1 MTLCFQHASFLR
13 DNLAADELLGVRT
26 ETNTWIG
33 GGTLEIPFIEQRG
46 ETPEVIFNNI
56 KKHMP
61 SWAEAVH
68 DPLDQLEI
76 KKLNG
81 LSNSCYKVALDKRV
95 KLSDPD
101 APRAVLYR
109 KIENEVVDKDIEHT
123 IFKTMSD
130 SGQGPKMIAHQDDYR
145 IEGFIESRVLS
156 IWEMRNPVFMDN
168 FV

>member
-1 MTLCFQHASFLR
+1 MGLCFEHASFRR
-13 DNLAADELLGVRT
+13 DNLAADELMGVGT
-26 ETNTWIG
+26 ETDSWVEGEAND
-33 GGTLEIPFIEQRG
+33 IPFTDQRG
-46 ETPEVIFNNI
+46 ETHEVIFDNI

-95 KLSDPD
+95 KLSDD

-109 KIENEVVDKDIEHT
+109 KIENEVVDKDVEHT

-130 SGQGPKMIAHQDDYR
+130 SG
-145 IEGFIESRVLS
+145 
-156 IWEMRNPVFMDN
+156 
-168 FV
+168 

>member
-1 MTLCFQHASFLR
+1 MTLCFKHVSFRR
-13 DNLAADELLGVRT
+13 DNLAADELLGVKT
-26 ETNTWIG
+26 ETDSWIG
-33 GGTLEIPFIEQRG
+33 VGAIEIPFIEHRG
-46 ETPEVIFNNI
+46 EPPEVIFNNI

-81 LSNSCYKVALDKRV
+81 LSNSCYKVSLDKRV

-130 SGQGPKMIAHQDDYR
+130 SG
-145 IEGFIESRVLS
+145 
-156 IWEMRNPVFMDN
+156 
-168 FV
+168 